1 MFSCKTGGTG
11 GERRNPQKNPKKHRK
26 TQGNPL
32 DAGLEGGWKG
42 RMLIRIPVRILV
54 LAWFL
59 DFADKITGTA
69 VRIRKI
75 DDGKM
80 GKRRESRKDGEDQCA

>member
-1 MFSCKTGGTG
+1 MK
-11 GERRNPQKNPKKHRK
+11 GEIRKKSEENPEKHRK
-26 TQGNPL
+26 TQENPL
-32 DAGLEGGWKG
+32 GAGLEGGWKG

-59 DFADKITGTA
+59 DFADKITETA